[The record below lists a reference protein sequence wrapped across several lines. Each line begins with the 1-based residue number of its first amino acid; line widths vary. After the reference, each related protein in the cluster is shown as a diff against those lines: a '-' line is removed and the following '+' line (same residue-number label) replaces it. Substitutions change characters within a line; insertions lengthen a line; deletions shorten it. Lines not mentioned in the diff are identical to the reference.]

1 VLPFNPNTPSLIAF
15 PVAVAEID
23 SVWTVTVGT
32 STVTFG
38 GDETAARA
46 YAVLAA
52 KHTGALVEWVTRAKE
67 ILRSFEERLAAA
79 GTLRVLYEDNS
90 LLDMIVATP
99 AGQLVPGINLPVL
112 RLLAIGCF
120 FQDLTAHLGGAV
132 VGVPP
137 APVPAGA
144 MGIRRVVITFRD

>member
-1 VLPFNPNTPSLIAF
+1 MLPFNSSTPSNIAF
-15 PVAVAEID
+15 PVTVYEID
-23 SVWTVTVGT
+23 NVWNVTVGT

-38 GDETAARA
+38 EDETAARA

-52 KHTGALVEWVTRAKE
+52 KHTSALVEWVTRARD

-79 GTLRVLYEDNS
+79 GTLRVLYEDNN
-90 LLDMIVATP
+90 LLDLIVATP
-99 AGQLVPGINLPVL
+99 PGQLVPGINLPML

-120 FQDLTAHLGGAV
+120 FQDLTAHLSGTV

-137 APVPAGA
+137 APVPEGS
-144 MGIRRVVITFRD
+144 MGIRRVVITLRD